1 MAPSLAV
8 DVLTVSELR
17 GLFATHFYS
26 MLDVRCWMFDVLE
39 FKQEHRTFNAEH
51 RSRLNHTQKTRRD
64 ESYFSPRRVLHR
76 RSTVW
81 RANLFAFAL
90 GLLSLCL
97 LRGIHRRFAFRIGI
111 RPDLYFGL

>member
-39 FKQEHRTFNAEH
+39 FKQEHRTFNTEH

-81 RANLFAFAL
+81 RCKSIRLRSWSPESLPFARHP
-90 GLLSLCL
+90 SPLCFPD
-97 LRGIHRRFAFRIGI
+97 RDSP
-111 RPDLYFGL
+111 RPL